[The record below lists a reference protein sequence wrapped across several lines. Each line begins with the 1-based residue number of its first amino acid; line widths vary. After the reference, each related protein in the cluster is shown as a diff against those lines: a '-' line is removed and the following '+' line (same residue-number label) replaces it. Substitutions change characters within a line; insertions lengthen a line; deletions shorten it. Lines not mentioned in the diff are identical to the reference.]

1 MVYPSDMSD
10 REWERLEVYFPKYGG
25 YCRRRKY
32 SYRSIINGIRYIERT
47 GCQWR
52 YLPADYPPWDLV
64 YHYHRKW
71 RKEDKCENM
80 MRDFREEL
88 RKREGRTA
96 EPSVAIIDSRSVKT
110 AQKGGNVD
118 MMQAN
123 VLRAGNTI

>member
-1 MVYPSDMSD
+1 LS
-10 REWERLEVYFPKYGG
+10 EEVY
-25 YCRRRKY
+25 
-32 SYRSIINGIRYIERT
+32 YRSIINGIRYIERT